1 MKRDWRRLRLIGV
14 GLEKIRK
21 DLGGLEKED
30 LGGSDRIYRRIGQDS
45 GSEQNVEDLKG
56 LRRIA

>member
-1 MKRDWRRLRLIGV
+1 LEKIEIDWV

-21 DLGGLEKED
+21 DKFGRLGKKD
-30 LGGSDRIYRRIGQDS
+30 MGGSDRIYRRIGHDS
-45 GSEQNVEDLKG
+45 GSEQNVADLKG

>member
-1 MKRDWRRLRLIGV
+1 MIGV